1 MKYGKERP
9 ASYGGK
15 PMGLLLQVAE
25 NFIFVMLPDSPPEM
39 KKTHIVISFFK
50 ERTQPDYTLFY
61 EFNRVYLWGPED
73 PSDPVVY
80 INVQN
85 DI

>member
-1 MKYGKERP
+1 MKRGKWK
-9 ASYGGK
+9 A
-15 PMGLLLQVAE
+15 QTA
-25 NFIFVMLPDSPPEM
+25 M
-39 KKTHIVISFFK
+39 KFSV
-50 ERTQPDYTLFY
+50 PFY
-61 EFNRVYLWGPED
+61 DLNRVYLWGPED